1 MSELKDTED
10 HQWIRLE
17 EDNTAVVGI
26 TDYAQEQL
34 GDVVYV
40 EMPAIGRELGKDDE
54 AALVESVKAAGEV
67 KMPLTGTVLSV
78 NENLEDEPELV
89 NADPEGDGRQ
99 RSRLLPQDRREF
111 RLLPGVVLMAPAE
124 MAKAS
129 GLLVDRPAQVQR
141 LDDLSRLQREVL
153 AN

>member
-1 MSELKDTED
+1 MSELKYTED

-40 EMPAIGRELGKDDE
+40 EMPAVGRELGKDDE

-78 NENLEDEPELV
+78 NENLQDEPELV
-89 NADPEGDGRQ
+89 NADPEGDGWFMTI
-99 RSRLLPQDRREF
+99 SIINPEEVEGLMDDNDYNEF
-111 RLLPGVVLMAPAE
+111 LT
-124 MAKAS
+124 
-129 GLLVDRPAQVQR
+129 GL
-141 LDDLSRLQREVL
+141 
-153 AN
+153 

>member
-1 MSELKDTED
+1 MTELKYTED

-17 EDNTAVVGI
+17 EDATAVIGI

-40 EMPAIGRELGKDDE
+40 EMPEIGRELGKDDE

-78 NENLEDEPELV
+78 NENLQDEPELV
-89 NADPEGDGRQ
+89 NADPEGDGWFLTI
-99 RSRLLPQDRREF
+99 SINNPEEVDGLMDDNDYNEF
-111 RLLPGVVLMAPAE
+111 LT
-124 MAKAS
+124 
-129 GLLVDRPAQVQR
+129 GL
-141 LDDLSRLQREVL
+141 
-153 AN
+153 

>member
-1 MSELKDTED
+1 MNELKYTED

-40 EMPAIGRELGKDDE
+40 EMPAVGRELGRDNE

-89 NADPEGDGRQ
+89 NADPEGDGWFMTI
-99 RSRLLPQDRREF
+99 SIINPEEVEGLMDDNAYNEF
-111 RLLPGVVLMAPAE
+111 LM
-124 MAKAS
+124 
-129 GLLVDRPAQVQR
+129 GL
-141 LDDLSRLQREVL
+141 
-153 AN
+153 

>member
-1 MSELKDTED
+1 MSELKYTED

-40 EMPAIGRELGKDDE
+40 EMPAVGRELGKDDE

-67 KMPLTGTVLSV
+67 KMPLTGTVLSI
-78 NENLEDEPELV
+78 NENLQDEPELV
-89 NADPEGDGRQ
+89 NADPEGDGWFMTI
-99 RSRLLPQDRREF
+99 SIINPEEVEGLMDDNAYNEF
-111 RLLPGVVLMAPAE
+111 LT
-124 MAKAS
+124 
-129 GLLVDRPAQVQR
+129 GL
-141 LDDLSRLQREVL
+141 
-153 AN
+153 

>member
-1 MSELKDTED
+1 MSELKYTED

-89 NADPEGDGRQ
+89 NADPEGDGWFMTI
-99 RSRLLPQDRREF
+99 SITNPEEVEGLMDDNDYNEF
-111 RLLPGVVLMAPAE
+111 LM
-124 MAKAS
+124 
-129 GLLVDRPAQVQR
+129 GL
-141 LDDLSRLQREVL
+141 
-153 AN
+153 

>member
-1 MSELKDTED
+1 MSELRYTED

-40 EMPAIGRELGKDDE
+40 EMPAVGRELGKDDE
-54 AALVESVKAAGEV
+54 AAIVESVKAAGEV

-78 NENLEDEPELV
+78 NENLQDEPELV
-89 NADPEGDGRQ
+89 NADPEGDGWFMTI
-99 RSRLLPQDRREF
+99 SIINPEEVEGLMDDNDYNEF
-111 RLLPGVVLMAPAE
+111 LM
-124 MAKAS
+124 S
-129 GLLVDRPAQVQR
+129 L
-141 LDDLSRLQREVL
+141 
-153 AN
+153 